1 MITKN
6 ISNRRENLHGNRQ
19 PNNWDLN
26 DVVSVQPRYH
36 LHWRMIYC
44 TSYYFFDVR
53 IKYIETLIMIITKNM
68 RFYFV
73 FFPQFCSNFSMKWFI
88 NKILLPCLSTKVCAL
103 YFFPTNLKSDD
114 NICYWNKVTTKASIK
129 DCVWQ
134 CLKRM
139 LDLKGGPIK

>member
-68 RFYFV
+68 RLYFV
-73 FFPQFCSNFSMKWFI
+73 FLPQFCSNFSMKYFI
-88 NKILLPCLSTKVCAL
+88 NKILSTCDAYAPYSFAKL
-103 YFFPTNLKSDD
+103 TFNQKTIFFIEMRHREEL
-114 NICYWNKVTTKASIK
+114 
-129 DCVWQ
+129 
-134 CLKRM
+134 
-139 LDLKGGPIK
+139 